1 MRVKC
6 TKYEYIYKGKDME
19 RDLPIMETNPIG
31 VFEGEVI
38 DTVVLPCPNY
48 FNRNKVGAHFVVLLD
63 DNTFEQW
70 PVEECTK
77 VDDIYKDKRR

>member
-6 TKYEYIYKGKDME
+6 TKYERFLKSEDKELKMNIVE
-19 RDLPIMETNPIG
+19 PNPIG

-38 DTVVLPCPNY
+38 DTVVLPCPNFY
-48 FNRNKVGAHFVVLLD
+48 AKDRVAPYFVVLLD
-63 DNTFEQW
+63 DNTFEKW

-77 VDDIYKDKRR
+77 IK

>member
-6 TKYEYIYKGKDME
+6 TKYEYVLKGEDKELKMNIVE
-19 RDLPIMETNPIG
+19 PNPIG

-38 DTVVLPCPNY
+38 DTVVLPCQNY
-48 FNRNKVGAHFVVLLD
+48 FDGNKVAAHFVVLLD
-63 DNTFEQW
+63 DDTFEQW

-77 VDDIYKDKRR
+77 VDNMYLDD